1 MYERADTQG
10 SSRRWW
16 EKPAH
21 SVAVLALVLV
31 GLSLLTDAG
40 GFLST
45 DVGGKVA
52 TLEAMDRRGDLSPDL
67 GYWAEAVDPD
77 GSLYPMWS
85 TSHVDDKWINATT
98 LPMLYAA
105 LPLYRAGGV
114 HLAVLVPILGTL
126 LAALGAW
133 RLARHLGSDGIF
145 AFWIIGL
152 ASPATIYAL
161 DLWEHSLALA
171 LMVWAVILALESSRD
186 DRATGAALGSGL
198 LFGAAAAMRQEALVY
213 GFVTGSALGV
223 RLLVSR
229 RPLTAVIRGG
239 AMAIGAAT
247 MLILNAL
254 LEWVAIGSST
264 RAGRSS
270 GTAVAAGGELTLR
283 IKEAIITGAS
293 PFDRS
298 ELVFIALSIVM
309 AGLLIELGRRA
320 RPEQAEPIGL
330 IVAALG
336 AIVLIAV
343 VNLALGGLSF
353 VPGLAATTPVALL
366 ALSHIGADPDHR
378 FVAAIAV
385 LSLPLVWML
394 QFTGGA
400 VPQWGGRYIL
410 LSGTLLVAIATA
422 AMTSERAIR
431 VLRGAALAGFAVTLL
446 GVVWTME
453 RTHSFAEAMTTLADR
468 DEPVLVFHDPHI
480 AREGGVFVLDEQW
493 LAATGAEARAE
504 AAEALEALGIDEVGF
519 VEHDRGEAPLTLP
532 GWTIIDE
539 SRLELVSG
547 SYLRITTL
555 EAPN

>member
-1 MYERADTQG
+1 MYERADTRG

-16 EKPAH
+16 QKPAH
-21 SVAVLALVLV
+21 SLAVLALVLV
-31 GLSLLTDAG
+31 GLSLLTDAD

-85 TSHVDDKWINATT
+85 TSHVGDKWINAST

-105 LPLYRAGGV
+105 LPLYRLGGI
-114 HLAVLVPILGTL
+114 HLALLIPILGTL
-126 LAALGAW
+126 LAALGAR
-133 RLARHLGSDGIF
+133 RLAHLLGSDGVF

-186 DRATGAALGSGL
+186 DRATVAALGSGL

-229 RPLTAVIRGG
+229 RPLTALIRGG
-239 AMAIGAAT
+239 AMAVGAAA
-247 MLILNAL
+247 MLTLNVL

-270 GTAVAAGGELTLR
+270 GAAVAAGGELTLR

-298 ELVFIALSIVM
+298 ELVFITLSIVM
-309 AGLLIELGRRA
+309 AGLLIELGRRV
-320 RPEQAEPIGL
+320 RPEQAEPIGP
-330 IVAALG
+330 IVGALG

-343 VNLALGGLSF
+343 INLALGGLSF

-366 ALSHIGADPDHR
+366 ALSHIGADPDRR

-385 LSLPLVWML
+385 LSLPLVWMV

-410 LSGTLLVAIATA
+410 LTGTLLVVVATV

-431 VLRGAALAGFAVTLL
+431 LLRGVALAGFAVTLI

-453 RTHSFAEAMTTLADR
+453 RTHSFADAMTTLADR
-468 DEPVLVFHDPHI
+468 DEAALVFHDPHI
-480 AREGGVFVLDEQW
+480 AREGGVLVLDEQW

-539 SRLELVSG
+539 SRLALVSG

-555 EAPN
+555 VAPD